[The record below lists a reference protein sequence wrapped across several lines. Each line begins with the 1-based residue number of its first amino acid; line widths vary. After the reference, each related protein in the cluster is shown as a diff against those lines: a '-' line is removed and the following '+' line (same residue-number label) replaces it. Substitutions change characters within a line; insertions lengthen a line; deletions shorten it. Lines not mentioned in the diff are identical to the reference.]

1 MSVSVQYEHLHT
13 VLYNPFFVVI
23 FVVVGVGQ
31 CESLH
36 YLTNVFF
43 LNKVSDFIFRLTSF
57 EEDTVLSPAE
67 IVSPEP
73 VFDSEKTTREE
84 TVTTRDHEAEQP
96 MRPRI
101 GSSGGGAAK
110 PAGHSTSFVQ
120 SAIYREKSSR
130 PGSTGQTDP
139 MKRAGKTSIY
149 DIIKADIS
157 QRKGGIHH
165 HVTDTYDDVA
175 DETPASPESTANTSD
190 SPAPGKIITHH
201 TNFNDKT

>member
-1 MSVSVQYEHLHT
+1 MFFFFYE
-13 VLYNPFFVVI
+13 
-23 FVVVGVGQ
+23 VG
-31 CESLH
+31 
-36 YLTNVFF
+36 
-43 LNKVSDFIFRLTSF
+43 DFIFRLTSF

-67 IVSPEP
+67 TVSPEP
-73 VFDSEKTTREE
+73 VFDSEKTTKEE

-96 MRPRI
+96 MMRARVE
-101 GSSGGGAAK
+101 SSGGGAAK

-120 SAIYREKSSR
+120 SAIYWEKSAR
-130 PGSTGQTDP
+130 PGSTGGGQTDP

-175 DETPASPESTANTSD
+175 DETPVSTEATTNTSD
-190 SPAPGKIITHH
+190 SPAAGKL
-201 TNFNDKT
+201 NVNG

>member
-1 MSVSVQYEHLHT
+1 MN
-13 VLYNPFFVVI
+13 YNSF
-23 FVVVGVGQ
+23 
-31 CESLH
+31 
-36 YLTNVFF
+36 LTKCSF
-43 LNKVSDFIFRLTSF
+43 FRLTSF

-67 IVSPEP
+67 TVSPEP
-73 VFDSEKTTREE
+73 VFDSVKTTKEE
-84 TVTTRDHEAEQP
+84 TVSPRDHEEEQP
-96 MRPRI
+96 TRPRI

-130 PGSTGQTDP
+130 PGGGQTDP

-190 SPAPGKIITHH
+190 SPAPGKLVAQAS
-201 TNFNDKT
+201 NDKT

>member
-1 MSVSVQYEHLHT
+1 MKSVT
-13 VLYNPFFVVI
+13 
-23 FVVVGVGQ
+23 
-31 CESLH
+31 
-36 YLTNVFF
+36 
-43 LNKVSDFIFRLTSF
+43 IFRLTSF

-67 IVSPEP
+67 TVSPEP
-73 VFDSEKTTREE
+73 VFHSEKTTKED

-96 MRPRI
+96 MMRPKVE
-101 GSSGGGAAK
+101 SSGGGAAK

-120 SAIYREKSSR
+120 SAIYREKSAR
-130 PGSTGQTDP
+130 PGSTGGGQTDP

-175 DETPASPESTANTSD
+175 DETPASPPATTNTSD
-190 SPAPGKIITHH
+190 SPAAGKIIA
-201 TNFNDKT
+201 